1 MIFGFLN
8 VLSNQ
13 GSDYIRG
20 IMLHPPTPKQVRL
33 HPEVFKMM
41 ENIKFLMVKNV
52 EIIEELTYF
61 PSRLRLLEW
70 PNYPFDFPSNFGPQ
84 KLVELK
90 MPKSCITLKMVFKEV
105 SMFVIVF
112 LNFDF
117 FKY

>member
-20 IMLHPPTPKQVRL
+20 IMLHLPTPKQVRL

-41 ENIKFLMVKNV
+41 ENLKFLMIKNV
-52 EIIEELTYF
+52 EISEELTYF
-61 PSRLRLLEW
+61 PNGLRFLEW
-70 PNYPFDFPSNFGPQ
+70 PKYPFNLPSNYCTQ
-84 KLVELK
+84 QLVALE
-90 MPKSCITLKMVFKEV
+90 MPNSCITWKMVFKEV

>member
-1 MIFGFLN
+1 
-8 VLSNQ
+8 
-13 GSDYIRG
+13 
-20 IMLHPPTPKQVRL
+20 MLHSPTLVQVRL

>member
-1 MIFGFLN
+1 
-8 VLSNQ
+8 
-13 GSDYIRG
+13 
-20 IMLHPPTPKQVRL
+20 MLHSPTLVQVRL
-33 HPEVFKMM
+33 HPEAFKMM
-41 ENIKFLMVKNV
+41 ENLIFLMVDNV

-61 PSRLRLLEW
+61 PSGLRLLEW

-84 KLVELK
+84 QLVELK
-90 MPKSCITLKMVFKEV
+90 MLKSCITLKTVFKEV

>member
-1 MIFGFLN
+1 
-8 VLSNQ
+8 
-13 GSDYIRG
+13 
-20 IMLHPPTPKQVRL
+20 MLHAPTLVQVRL
-33 HPEVFKMM
+33 HPEAFKMM
-41 ENIKFLMVKNV
+41 ENLIFLMVDNV

-61 PSRLRLLEW
+61 PSGLRLLEW
-70 PNYPFDFPSNFGPQ
+70 PKYPFDFPSNHCPQ
-84 KLVELK
+84 QLVALK